1 LLSFVDCVATNRE
14 RRRSRSLT
22 DNGVLAIGDSE
33 RRLRMDKAQLPPG
46 PKQPAALQG
55 AWLTYRPFR
64 FLEWCRDHHGETF
77 TVKIPSLG
85 SVPIF
90 TRPEEIERIFDLDG
104 SLLSGGAAQAPLVD
118 FAGDRSLMKLD
129 GSAHRAHREI
139 LGKALRPSEL
149 PDGGEAT
156 LDRIRQAVS
165 AWPVGRRFNVGEA
178 VDQLALLLVSDLA
191 LVAASE
197 ELLAAASKT
206 LDGLSRAARPMGLF
220 RKALARGSRSQ
231 FQMLRRVAEPYLE
244 SKLERG
250 DARSHAPST
259 CIFGRM
265 AAARSQRGRQLDGDD
280 VRDEMMTVLVAM
292 MAGFSCGLKH
302 AFYWILRSP
311 GTQARL
317 STSAD
322 GSAAFPPAVEIARRP
337 FLDAVCK
344 EVLRFCPDIPFAV
357 RKTSTAVEIGG
368 WHLPEGT
375 TLGIGI
381 YLTHRRASSFEDP
394 DRFWPERLLS
404 ARPSRFEYLPFGGG
418 RRGCVA
424 GPLYL
429 FVQKMILAAVFE
441 RFRLNLC
448 DRRSNPVTL
457 MAIVSSPARPLSVIA
472 ERA

>member
-1 LLSFVDCVATNRE
+1 MN
-14 RRRSRSLT
+14 
-22 DNGVLAIGDSE
+22 
-33 RRLRMDKAQLPPG
+33 KALLPPG
-46 PKQPAALQG
+46 PKRPASLQG
-55 AWLTYRPFR
+55 AWLTHRPFD

-85 SVPIF
+85 CVPIF
-90 TRPEEIERIFDLDG
+90 TRPQDIERVFELDG
-104 SLLSGGAAQAPLVD
+104 GALAGGAAQAHLVD

-129 GSAHRAHREI
+129 GADHREHREA
-139 LGKALRPSEL
+139 LCKALRPSEL
-149 PDGGEAT
+149 PDGGEV
-156 LDRIRQAVS
+156 LLERIRQAVA
-165 AWPVGRRFNVGEA
+165 AWPLGRRFDVGRS
-178 VDQLALLLVSDLA
+178 VDQLALLLVSDIA
-191 LVAASE
+191 LGKASE
-197 ELLAAASKT
+197 ELIAAASKT
-206 LDGLSRAARPMGLF
+206 LDGLHRAARPMGLL
-220 RKALARGSRSQ
+220 RRALAPRGRSQ
-231 FQMLRRVAEPYLE
+231 FHSLRNVAEPYLD
-244 SKLERG
+244 SKHERR
-250 DARSHAPST
+250 DLRSPAPSS
-259 CIFGRM
+259 CVFARM
-265 AAARSQRGRQLDGDD
+265 AAACSRRGRQFDRDD
-280 VRDEMMTVLVAM
+280 IRDEMMTVLVAM

-302 AFYWILRSP
+302 ALYWILKSP

-317 STSAD
+317 SNSAD
-322 GSAAFPPAVEIARRP
+322 GSATFPTAAEIARKP

-357 RKTSTAVEIGG
+357 RKTSIAVDLGG
-368 WHLPEGT
+368 WRLPAAT

-394 DRFWPERLLS
+394 DRFWPERFLS

-441 RFRLNLC
+441 RFRLQLC

-457 MAIVSSPARPLSVIA
+457 MAIVSSPARPLWVIA